1 MKILV
6 TGATGNVGRLV
17 VEQRVRAGAD
27 VRALNNN
34 PEKAALPAG
43 VEVAEGYLG
52 ALATLPAA
60 LAGVDRLYLA
70 PLPRT
75 VREVV
80 AMAAPAGVRRI
91 VTLSCSGA
99 DAAVQGGP
107 SGWCFY
113 AIEHAV
119 ESAEGI
125 EWTCL
130 RPGQFMTNM
139 LDWAPSIRATGEVRG
154 AYGSVAYA
162 PIDLDDVAAVA
173 ATRPPTGCWAATRR
187 WSGGPRCPCRPRGRP
202 Q

>member
-43 VEVAEGYLG
+43 VEVAE
-52 ALATLPAA
+52 
-60 LAGVDRLYLA
+60 
-70 PLPRT
+70 
-75 VREVV
+75 VV
-80 AMAAPAGVRRI
+80 AMAVQAGVRRI

-119 ESAEGI
+119 ESAGGI
-125 EWTCL
+125 KRTCL

-154 AYGSVAYA
+154 AYGSVAYS

-173 ATRPPTGCWAATRR
+173 AARPPTGCWTATRR